1 MKFKVKD
8 GRIKDCILVERQG
21 LKFWVTPNKQWMV
34 AHEDGTPID
43 GCEVYAEP
51 LIEDAV
57 FVDVVEKPADYAL
70 TTKDMIKAYLVY
82 MDVPFNASASK
93 LTLWDLIPV

>member
-8 GRIKDCILVERQG
+8 GRIKDCILIERQG

-43 GCEVYAEP
+43 GCSVYEEP
-51 LIEDAV
+51 LEDAV
-57 FVDVVEKPADYAL
+57 FEEVMTMANTIVEIKTYLDSMGTSYVGVTAKAAL
-70 TTKDMIKAYLVY
+70 LE
-82 MDVPFNASASK
+82 
-93 LTLWDLIPV
+93 LC